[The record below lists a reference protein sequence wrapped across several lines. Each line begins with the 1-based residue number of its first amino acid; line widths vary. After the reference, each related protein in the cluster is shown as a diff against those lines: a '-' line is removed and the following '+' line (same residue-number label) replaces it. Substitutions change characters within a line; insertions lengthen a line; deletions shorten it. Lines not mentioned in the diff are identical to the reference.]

1 MALRHRTREEL
12 SGRLARMWDA
22 SRANGNEP
30 RFLEVV
36 ANAPNVAEF
45 YFDHF
50 YGGLFFN
57 GIAPRR
63 VKELVRL
70 RLSNLHGCAS

>member
-1 MALRHRTREEL
+1 MALRHFQRDEL
-12 SGRLARMWDA
+12 SGRLARLWDA
-22 SRANGNEP
+22 SAANGNEP

-45 YFDHF
+45 YFDRF
-50 YGGLFFN
+50 YGDLFFN

-70 RLSNLHGCAS
+70 RLSQLHGCAS